1 MEHMRPDQYRD
12 LPHAGSAAAPEQ
24 PDPLREAL
32 TAAPAI
38 AILRSA
44 SATRFAEVTHTLH
57 QGGVNVVELTL
68 TTPGALDALREL
80 AADAPP
86 ALQLGVGSVTSA
98 AEAELAVAAGAR
110 YLVSPAVVPEVIAE
124 ARRLEVPVL
133 PGAFTPTEILTAW
146 RAGASMVKLFPAGT
160 GGPAH
165 LRAVRAPL
173 PQVPLVPT
181 GGVGI
186 AEAAD
191 YLRAGASA
199 VGLGTPLLG
208 DACEGGALSALRERT
223 ERLREA
229 IV

>member
-1 MEHMRPDQYRD
+1 MRPDQYRD
-12 LPHAGSAAAPEQ
+12 LPHVGSAAVPQ
-24 PDPLREAL
+24 RPDSLREAL
-32 TAAPAI
+32 TTVPVI
-38 AILRSA
+38 AILRSSA
-44 SATRFAEVTHTLH
+44 ATRFAEVTHTLH

-68 TTPGALDALREL
+68 TTTGALDALREL
-80 AADAPP
+80 TADAPSP
-86 ALQLGVGSVTSA
+86 LHLGVGSVTSA
-98 AEAELAVAAGAR
+98 AEVERAVAAGAR

-124 ARRLEVPVL
+124 ARKLEVPVL

-191 YLRAGASA
+191 YLQAGAFA

-229 IV
+229 IA

>member
-1 MEHMRPDQYRD
+1 MRPDQYRD
-12 LPHAGSAAAPEQ
+12 LPHAGSAAVPQ
-24 PDPLREAL
+24 RPDPLREAL
-32 TAAPAI
+32 TAVPVI
-38 AILRSA
+38 AILRSP
-44 SATRFAEVTHTLH
+44 SATRFAEVAHTLH
-57 QGGVNVVELTL
+57 QSGVHVVELTL
-68 TTPGALDALREL
+68 TTTGALDALREL
-80 AADAPP
+80 TADAPS
-86 ALQLGVGSVTSA
+86 ALHLGVGSVTSA
-98 AEAELAVAAGAR
+98 AEVERAVAAGAR

-124 ARRLEVPVL
+124 ARKLEVPVL

-191 YLRAGASA
+191 YLQAGAFA

-229 IV
+229 IA